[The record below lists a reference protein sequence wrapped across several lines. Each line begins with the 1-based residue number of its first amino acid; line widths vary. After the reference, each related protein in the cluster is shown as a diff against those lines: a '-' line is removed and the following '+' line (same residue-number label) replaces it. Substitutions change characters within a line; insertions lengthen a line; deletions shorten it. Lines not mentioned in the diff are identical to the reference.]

1 MYILTQDGM
10 RIVPFGE
17 RDSISIEEDRKFE
30 EEDKAYAD
38 GQTVYHIWLY
48 GEIRTVVG
56 SFADELDAKA
66 ALTNIYRAIRL
77 GCNIVEIYRDPK
89 VEV

>member
-10 RIVPFGE
+10 RIVPFRE
-17 RDSISIEEDRKFE
+17 MDSISIEEDRKFE

-48 GEIRTVVG
+48 GEIRTVIG
-56 SFADELDAKA
+56 SFADELDARA
-66 ALTNIYRAIRL
+66 ALGQLYRAIRN
-77 GCNIVEIYRDPK
+77 GCNIAEIPRDPR